1 MLSQWDGILLSLDC
15 SVTFLATLI
24 YASLVYH
31 RHRRTKARFLCS
43 VQGTDLYPVIADSE
57 ANPVGSPRMFQASS
71 NSVKEIAH
79 VADRDCPAEVKE
91 AVEVTV
97 LRELGGDWEVY
108 ELPTTRSV
116 RTSKGG
122 KSLRSL
128 KGSR

>member
-1 MLSQWDGILLSLDC
+1 M
-15 SVTFLATLI
+15 
-24 YASLVYH
+24 
-31 RHRRTKARFLCS
+31 
-43 VQGTDLYPVIADSE
+43 IADGE
-57 ANPVGSPRMFQASS
+57 ANPVGSHQMLQASR
-71 NSVKEIAH
+71 NSIKEI
-79 VADRDCPAEVKE
+79 DRDCPAEVKE

-97 LRELGGDWEVY
+97 LRELGGGWEVY